1 MAQRA
6 RLLLARGLRIG
17 RQIVSGFGGEAGFGA
32 SSDLAGKLYSIIH
45 DPIGPRERE
54 IVNRATKMG
63 LPVNIP

>member
-6 RLLLARGLRIG
+6 RLLLARGG
-17 RQIVSGFGGEAGFGA
+17 RQIVSGFGGEEGFGA